1 MKICRNFSCGS
12 PCANNTCQVKEFG
25 CIVYNSQNCLIF
37 LVFKTKMSFYDCLI
51 KTSGAFTRS
60 RYKDH
65 DLDTKVG
72 IRGTTVRTFKIFLHS
87 IWSNFAYIHTLG
99 IQSHGYRE
107 PNRGSMGFLKVSDLY
122 WSNYMPWKLCFK
134 KYISLMWVFQFLIV
148 THNGKGHIPLTLT
161 NFGIL
166 QLFLTA
172 SKKVF

>member
-37 LVFKTKMSFYDCLI
+37 LVFKTKKSFYDCLI

-72 IRGTTVRTFKIFLHS
+72 IKGTTVRTFKIFLHS

-99 IQSHGYRE
+99 IQGHGYRE

-122 WSNYMPWKLCFK
+122 
-134 KYISLMWVFQFLIV
+134 
-148 THNGKGHIPLTLT
+148 
-161 NFGIL
+161 
-166 QLFLTA
+166 
-172 SKKVF
+172 